1 MDTNLHSSM
10 DSAHKYAYRYLIYQ
24 GTLSIRPVAY
34 VGSAW
39 WERWNLLYWFR
50 ERRRIR
56 SVGRLANWLHN
67 LALFSA
73 IDFVGFDEDTFWSE
87 LEELKIAFPAD
98 SFGRFRDYF
107 KFAVSEFNEGRKPAL
122 EVRKSEPW
130 ATIISNWR
138 RSDLP
143 IRPGATLES
152 IKEFEEKYQVT
163 LPADFAEYLQT
174 VDGTGVDESDEN
186 VLSFLPLSEIRPVH
200 EVLDDSG
207 GVVYSDRF
215 AYPDC
220 FVFADYLISS
230 WLYAVQITS
239 DPDNSGPVYRV
250 TGSDAPVHM
259 EAASFRE
266 FMTRYAADPGS
277 VI

>member
-1 MDTNLHSSM
+1 M

-56 SVGRLANWLHN
+56 SAGRLANWLHN

-143 IRPGATLES
+143 IRPGATLE
-152 IKEFEEKYQVT
+152 Y
-163 LPADFAEYLQT
+163 
-174 VDGTGVDESDEN
+174 
-186 VLSFLPLSEIRPVH
+186 SE
-200 EVLDDSG
+200 
-207 GVVYSDRF
+207 
-215 AYPDC
+215 
-220 FVFADYLISS
+220 
-230 WLYAVQITS
+230 
-239 DPDNSGPVYRV
+239 PVYRV
-250 TGSDAPVHM
+250 TASDAPVHM

-266 FMTRYAADPGS
+266 FMTRYAADPRS
-277 VI
+277 VL